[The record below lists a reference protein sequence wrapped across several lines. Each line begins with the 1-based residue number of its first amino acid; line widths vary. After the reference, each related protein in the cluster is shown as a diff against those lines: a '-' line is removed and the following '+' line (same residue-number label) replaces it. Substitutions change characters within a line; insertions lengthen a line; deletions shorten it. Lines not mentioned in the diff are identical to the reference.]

1 MMMGQ
6 VYEITVWKPHRGKQ
20 MEFLAA
26 INDLKE
32 LFLAEGVSNVELL
45 TGHVGKDV
53 ENLMMI
59 QTFKSLTDN
68 GAVNDAINTSERWQA
83 LRESSGFDL
92 PGDLVSHDLYRTI
105 G

>member
-32 LFLAEGVSNVELL
+32 LFLL
-45 TGHVGKDV
+45 
-53 ENLMMI
+53 
-59 QTFKSLTDN
+59 SL
-68 GAVNDAINTSERWQA
+68 I
-83 LRESSGFDL
+83 
-92 PGDLVSHDLYRTI
+92 HI
-105 G
+105 